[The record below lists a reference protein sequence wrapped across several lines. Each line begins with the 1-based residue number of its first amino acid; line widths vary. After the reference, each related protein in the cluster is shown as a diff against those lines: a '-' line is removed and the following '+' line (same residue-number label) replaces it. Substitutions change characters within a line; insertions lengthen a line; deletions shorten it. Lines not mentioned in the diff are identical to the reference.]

1 MEDEMSVYGVGN
13 AVSSCGVQAYS
24 SQEVLTNRAK
34 ENIGVS
40 EPDDNGDSVDIS
52 QQGSS
57 LSRMLN
63 AESLFGFEPKVSGQV
78 SIEELEFYGKEQLQN
93 FNKKMQAVFKEAGID
108 TSIPI
113 ELGNQRGTGNVIV
126 KNEHPDKEVIEKIFE
141 DNFEYRNEQIK
152 TNNMLTLAAEGREA
166 SEFHEAYRNNPEKA
180 TQEYAY
186 LFTTQLEGS
195 VLLSEDGGSISFDRI
210 AKR

>member
-1 MEDEMSVYGVGN
+1 MSVYGVGN

-24 SQEVLTNRAK
+24 SQEALTNRAK
-34 ENIGVS
+34 EYTDVLETN
-40 EPDDNGDSVDIS
+40 DNGDSVDIS
-52 QQGSS
+52 QQGAS
-57 LSRMLN
+57 LSRLCN
-63 AESLFGFEPKVSGQV
+63 LRSLFGFEPKVSGQV
-78 SIEELEFYGKEQLQN
+78 SIEELEFHGQEQLQE
-93 FNKKMQAVFKEAGID
+93 FNKRMQSVFKAAGID
-108 TSIPI
+108 TSVPI

-126 KNEHPDKEVIEKIFE
+126 KNEHPDKEAIEKIFE

-152 TNNMLTLAAEGREA
+152 INNMLTLAAEGREA
-166 SEFHEAYRNNPEKA
+166 SKFHEAYCNNPEKA

>member
-93 FNKKMQAVFKEAGID
+93 FNKK
-108 TSIPI
+108 
-113 ELGNQRGTGNVIV
+113 N
-126 KNEHPDKEVIEKIFE
+126 
-141 DNFEYRNEQIK
+141 
-152 TNNMLTLAAEGREA
+152 A
-166 SEFHEAYRNNPEKA
+166 SCF
-180 TQEYAY
+180 
-186 LFTTQLEGS
+186 
-195 VLLSEDGGSISFDRI
+195 
-210 AKR
+210 